1 MVCLFINPRP
11 THKVN
16 SAGNAKFYTDWDNK
30 FKKILNAPARV
41 NSQSDATYRS
51 KVVTAIEAKGESE
64 YYKEW
69 LQLPLDKLNIS
80 WIVPSSVVSNNES
93 MIKKLKPKMQPLV
106 RSFLINANESNH
118 GLFISWGLRTNDDE
132 KKFSDGVINGKHTK
146 GLAVDVEF
154 WDDVYK
160 DVWPGD
166 PMEFHWKICDYGI
179 YDPNDPRWYEI
190 GPIGQSSGLLWG
202 NSFQDNPHFY
212 LPE

>member
-16 SAGNAKFYTDWDNK
+16 SAGDAKFYTDWDNK
-30 FKKILNAPARV
+30 FKQILNAPARV

-93 MIKKLKPKMQPLV
+93 MIKKFKPKMQPLV
-106 RSFLINANESNH
+106 RSF
-118 GLFISWGLRTNDDE
+118 
-132 KKFSDGVINGKHTK
+132 
-146 GLAVDVEF
+146 
-154 WDDVYK
+154 
-160 DVWPGD
+160 
-166 PMEFHWKICDYGI
+166 
-179 YDPNDPRWYEI
+179 
-190 GPIGQSSGLLWG
+190 
-202 NSFQDNPHFY
+202 
-212 LPE
+212 